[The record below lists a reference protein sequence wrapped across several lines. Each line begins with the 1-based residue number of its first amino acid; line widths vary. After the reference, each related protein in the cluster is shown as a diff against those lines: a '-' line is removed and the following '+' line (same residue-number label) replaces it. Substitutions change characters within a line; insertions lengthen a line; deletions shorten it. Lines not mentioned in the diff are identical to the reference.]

1 MHMGPNEPI
10 PVGCVVMA
18 AGNAE
23 RFGENKLAAVLDG
36 RTLLERALDAV
47 PAEQL
52 HAVAVVTQYPAA
64 ENPAREHGFL
74 CLRNDRPD
82 LGQSRTI
89 RLGVGALRESCR
101 AIVFLVADQP
111 LLRRE
116 SVERLIEAWREH
128 PTCIVAA
135 AHGGV
140 RGNPCVFPSEFFPAL
155 CALEGDVGGSA
166 VIRRHEDR
174 LLLVELDPRELADVD
189 TTADLA
195 RLKAESSLA

>member
-1 MHMGPNEPI
+1 MKTDNSL

-23 RFGENKLAAVLDG
+23 RFGDNKLAAVLDG

-47 PAEQL
+47 PAEALQS
-52 HAVAVVTQYPAA
+52 VAVVVQDAAA
-64 ENPAREHGFL
+64 EALVRRYGFL
-74 CLRNDRPD
+74 PLRNDRPE

-89 RLGVGALRESCR
+89 RLGADVLRDGCR
-101 AIVFLVADQP
+101 AILFMVADQP

-116 SVERLIEAWREH
+116 SAAKLVAVWREH
-128 PTCIVAA
+128 PGRIVAA

-140 RGNPCVFPSEFFPAL
+140 RGNPCVFPAEFFPEL
-155 CALEGDVGGSA
+155 CALEGDTGGSA

-174 LLLVELDPRELADVD
+174 LLLVEFEPQELLDVD
-189 TTADLA
+189 TEDELDL
-195 RLKAESSLA
+195 LILDMP

>member
-1 MHMGPNEPI
+1 MESNESV

-23 RFGENKLAAVLDG
+23 RFGENKLAAVLGG

-47 PAEQL
+47 PTDRL

-64 ENPAREHGFL
+64 EELARKYGFIP
-74 CLRNDRPD
+74 LRNGRPD

-89 RLGVGALRESCR
+89 RLSIGALRESCR
-101 AIVFLVADQP
+101 AIMFLVADQP

-116 SVERLIEAWREH
+116 SVERLIAVWRTNPER
-128 PTCIVAA
+128 IVSAS
-135 AHGGV
+135 HGGV
-140 RGNPCVFPSEFFPAL
+140 RGNPCIFPAEFFDEL
-155 CALEGDVGGSA
+155 CALSGDVGGSA

-189 TTADLA
+189 TPDDLA
-195 RLKAESSLA
+195 RLQSESSSMA

>member
-1 MHMGPNEPI
+1 MESRETP

-47 PAEQL
+47 PAEYL
-52 HAVAVVTQYPAA
+52 RSVAVVTQYPAA
-64 ENPAREHGFL
+64 EELARRYGFL
-74 CLRNDRPD
+74 PLRNDRPD

-89 RLGVGALRESCR
+89 RLGVEALQDACR

-116 SVERLIEAWREH
+116 SVEKLIGAWREH
-128 PTCIVAA
+128 PDRIVAA
-135 AHGGV
+135 AHNGM
-140 RGNPCVFPSEFFPAL
+140 RGNPCVFPAEFFPEL
-155 CALEGDVGGSA
+155 CALEGDTGGSA
-166 VIRRHEDR
+166 VIRRHGDR
-174 LLLVELDPRELADVD
+174 LLLAELDPRELADVD
-189 TTADLA
+189 TPDDLA
-195 RLKAESSLA
+195 RLKTESSMA

>member
-1 MHMGPNEPI
+1 MERRETI

-23 RFGENKLAAVLDG
+23 RFGENKLLADLDG
-36 RTLLERALDAV
+36 KTLLERALDAV
-47 PAEQL
+47 PAELL

-64 ENPAREHGFL
+64 EELTQQYGFA
-74 CLRNDRPD
+74 CRRNDHPE

-89 RLGVGALRESCR
+89 RLGTEALQDTCG
-101 AIVFLVADQP
+101 AIVYMVADQP

-116 SVERLIEAWREH
+116 SVAALIGAWREH

-140 RGNPCVFPSEFFPAL
+140 RGNPCVFPAEFFPEL
-155 CALEGDVGGSA
+155 CALTGDTGGSA

-174 LLLVELDPRELADVD
+174 LRLVETDPLELFDVD
-189 TTADLA
+189 TEEALEL
-195 RLKAESSLA
+195 LKLDIP